1 MAYVALYRKYRSQS
15 FGAVIGQQHV
25 TTTLQNAIRMGRIAH
40 AYLFCGP
47 RGCGKTSTAR
57 LLARALNCQ
66 AGDSPS
72 PEPCGVC
79 DMCQRIRDGSA
90 MDVIEMDA
98 ASETGIDDVRE
109 KIIEN
114 AKYAPAEARF
124 KVYIIDEVH
133 DLSLKAFDS
142 LLKTI
147 EEPPAHV
154 VFVLATTE
162 AHKVPITIRS
172 RCQRMDFRRA
182 TIHDLIRL
190 LQSVLE
196 AEGIAYDPEAV
207 SAIARAAEGSFRD
220 SLSLLEQALA
230 YTDGHLSVE
239 AVLTAVGMVGPE
251 MLDSITRILAADDL
265 QAAYLKAGELIESGK
280 DVKQLLVAL
289 QLHLRDLLVA
299 QFAQGPQA
307 LTEVTPERF
316 QQLQEQ
322 ARCFSPDQ
330 LLKML
335 DILADAERDL
345 RFTNQHRL
353 LLERAF
359 WSILPGRLGA
369 SFAVSAPVVS
379 GREEAA
385 ARVRAAVQPEPA
397 TGSAGFARNPVAP
410 PAPVTRETPPVTT
423 PEPVASQRVP
433 ERTAPAA
440 EVEEARPLTQETDP
454 RFAPTIDEEVVRR
467 VWHRVRQRITQ
478 KSRAAAAIF
487 GTEQVLRL
495 EGRTIVLGFTEEFMR
510 SRADRPQGR
519 QLIEQMVE
527 EELGVAG
534 FKVQC
539 VLIEESAPPGSPSVT
554 APPRNGGA
562 GATAPVPPPLGLLDE
577 TPSEASAIA
586 SASAPPSQE
595 TPPGET
601 ASAASRRKPKE
612 SDEEFLTLVLE
623 EFDGEMVDE

>member
-66 AGDSPS
+66 AGNSPS

-90 MDVIEMDA
+90 IDVIEMDA

-322 ARCFSPDQ
+322 ARCFTPDQ

-335 DILADAERDL
+335 EILADAERDL

-369 SFAVSAPVVS
+369 SVAASAPVVS

-385 ARVRAAVQPEPA
+385 ARVRAAVRPEPV
-397 TGSAGFARNPVAP
+397 TGSAGSVREPGAA

-440 EVEEARPLTQETDP
+440 EAEEARPLTQETDP

-539 VLIEESAPPGSPSVT
+539 VLMDESAPPGTSSIT

-562 GATAPVPPPLGLLDE
+562 GVTAPDAPALGLLDE

-586 SASAPPSQE
+586 SAPAPPPLQ

-601 ASAASRRKPKE
+601 ASAGSRRKPKE

>member
-90 MDVIEMDA
+90 IDVIEMDA

-182 TIHDLIRL
+182 TIQDLIRL

-265 QAAYLKAGELIESGK
+265 QAAYLKAGELVESGK
-280 DVKQLLVAL
+280 DVKQLLVSL
-289 QLHLRDLLVA
+289 QLHLRDLLVT

-322 ARCFSPDQ
+322 ARCFTPDQ

-369 SFAVSAPVVS
+369 SAATAAAPVAS

-385 ARVRAAVQPEPA
+385 ARVRAAVRPEA
-397 TGSAGFARNPVAP
+397 VTGSTGSAREPSTPTV
-410 PAPVTRETPPVTT
+410 PVTQDAPPVTT
-423 PEPVASQRVP
+423 TEPVAAKREE

-440 EVEEARPLTQETDP
+440 EAQEAHPLTQDSDP

-467 VWHRVRQRITQ
+467 LWHRVRQRITQ

-539 VLIEESAPPGSPSVT
+539 VLIEESAPPGAPSVA

-562 GATAPVPPPLGLLDE
+562 SAIADPPPLGLLDE
-577 TPSEASAIA
+577 TPSETSAIA
-586 SASAPPSQE
+586 SAPAPPPQE
-595 TPPGET
+595 TPLGET
-601 ASAASRRKPKE
+601 ASAGSRRKPRE